1 MDETPDVYFRN
12 THVDARH
19 TTRRHNVVVPNIEI
33 WGGKAMGKETT
44 KAATYSVPE
53 AGRLLG
59 LGRSSAYAAARRR
72 EIPVLEF
79 GRLLRV
85 PKAAL
90 DRMLERAE
98 PTKRERI

>member
-1 MDETPDVYFRN
+1 MKKEEITPA
-12 THVDARH
+12 TLS
-19 TTRRHNVVVPNIEI
+19 VV
-33 WGGKAMGKETT
+33 
-44 KAATYSVPE
+44 E

-59 LGRSSAYAAARRR
+59 LGRSSAYAAAKRR

-90 DRMLERAE
+90 NRMLEKPE
-98 PTKRERI
+98 QKT

>member
-1 MDETPDVYFRN
+1 MKFGVTLMKRET
-12 THVDARH
+12 
-19 TTRRHNVVVPNIEI
+19 EI
-33 WGGKAMGKETT
+33 
-44 KAATYSVPE
+44 ATLSVPE

-59 LGRSSAYAAARRR
+59 MGRASAYAAAKRR

-90 DRMLERAE
+90 NRMVEQAA
-98 PTKRERI
+98 PAKTGGKPNT